1 MPKLQTLKP
10 RLSTLAPRL
19 QTAAPISGMPDRPR
33 GRAWMETRQRVALR
47 DGLRCVACGRP
58 WVASRDKTDHI
69 LPRWQ
74 GGSDDDSNLQSLCV
88 DCHDAKTSAEA
99 SERAA
104 LGLPPIGRPG
114 ASWRG

>member
-1 MPKLQTLKP
+1 
-10 RLSTLAPRL
+10 
-19 QTAAPISGMPDRPR
+19 
-33 GRAWMETRQRVALR
+33 METRQRVALR

-58 WVASRDKTDHI
+58 WVASRDTTDHVI
-69 LPRWQ
+69 PRWK

-88 DCHDAKTSAEA
+88 DCGKAKTAAEA